1 MSENNTGRVLIVDDE
16 ESIRTFIKRRLSR
29 LGYECRAAEDGAAAL
44 AVAAENKFDVA
55 LTDINM
61 PRMNGLELLRRLRGM
76 DETISVIMVTAVI
89 DMDAAVTSLREGA
102 VDYITKPIES
112 EKLMISVANAVEK
125 ARLLRENIEYRDHLE
140 RMVEE
145 RSAEAREKSRRLK
158 QFFVET
164 TMALVSAIEAK
175 DKYTEGHSRRVAE
188 YSRRTALRL
197 GLSEDEAERIFVAGS
212 LHDIGKIGIPDRVL
226 TKPGV
231 FNDEERRIMNRH
243 STLSA
248 NILAYIEDFKD
259 IKDMVLSHHER
270 YDGEGYPEGLAGEAI
285 PLGARIL
292 AVTDAFDAMT
302 SERPYRPRMS
312 TENAVGE
319 IRRGMGTQFDTRVAG
334 VFIAIVEAGELDEER
349 G

>member
-1 MSENNTGRVLIVDDE
+1 MSEDNTGRILIVDDE
-16 ESIRTFIKRRLSR
+16 ESIRTFINRRLSR
-29 LGYECRAAEDGAAAL
+29 LGYECRVAEDGAAAL
-44 AVAAENKFDVA
+44 AIAAGEKFDVA

-61 PRMNGLELLRRLRGM
+61 PRMDGLELLRRLRGM
-76 DETISVIMVTAVI
+76 DETISVIMVTAVV
-89 DMDAAVTSLREGA
+89 DMNAAVTSLKEGA
-102 VDYITKPIES
+102 LDYITKPIES
-112 EKLMISVANAVEK
+112 EKLVVSVANAVEK
-125 ARLLRENIEYRDHLE
+125 ARLLRENIDYRDHLE

-145 RSAEAREKSRRLK
+145 RSAEVREKSLRLK

-188 YSRRTALRL
+188 YSRKTALKL
-197 GLSEDEAERIFVAGS
+197 GLSGNEAEMVFVAGS

-226 TKPGV
+226 SKPGV

-248 NILAYIEDFKD
+248 NILAYIEDYKD
-259 IKDMVLSHHER
+259 IKEMVLSHHER
-270 YDGEGYPEGLAGEAI
+270 YDGDGYPEGLAGEAI

-292 AVTDAFDAMT
+292 AVADTFDAMT

-312 TENAVGE
+312 AERAVEE
-319 IRRGMGTQFDTRVAG
+319 IRRGMGQQFDQRVAAA
-334 VFIAIVEAGELDEER
+334 FIALVEEGEID
-349 G
+349 GDKG